1 MDEPLNLA
9 KAPSINKP
17 RSRRLWRALAGFDIS
32 LERLSVVGGGG
43 GLGGGGESGGES
55 LARARLGLMRGGERD
70 GDCRLIARTPSI
82 QM

>member
-32 LERLSVVGGGG
+32 RERLSVGGAG
-43 GLGGGGESGGES
+43 GLGGGGE
-55 LARARLGLMRGGERD
+55 RW
-70 GDCRLIARTPSI
+70 
-82 QM
+82 